1 MKLLTTQLINK
12 TMKTLNSKLTN
23 LVEFLLTNE
32 EMINVR
38 GGENDPIIKATIPPI
53 VI

>member
-1 MKLLTTQLINK
+1 
-12 TMKTLNSKLTN
+12 MKTLASKIETGS
-23 LVEFLLTNE
+23 FTDFILTNE

-38 GGENDPIIKATIPPI
+38 GGENDPIVKTTVPPI

>member
-1 MKLLTTQLINK
+1 
-12 TMKTLNSKLTN
+12 MKTLNSKLTN
-23 LVEFLLTNE
+23 LAEFVLTNE

-38 GGENDPIIKATIPPI
+38 GGENDPIVKPNLPPI